1 MTNNQDGPKQARSSR
16 SLCQKGP
23 LAWKKYATAGSGG
36 SDYYQ
41 TWLTQAAFM
50 QLRGFLRDNINNDN
64 DSSNHKNNNN
74 NIIQKTQGK
83 IKKKE
88 EETISTTKTTTTTTD
103 NSNHKKNT
111 KNIKKKKEKRVGPA
125 TGQQCTGR
133 LATKLPRLVGLDTVP
148 LRQTEQ
154 NTNINT

>member
-1 MTNNQDGPKQARSSR
+1 MTNNQDGPKQAKSSR

-88 EETISTTKTTTTTTD
+88 EETISTKKQQQQQPITATTRKTPKT
-103 NSNHKKNT
+103 SKRRRKK
-111 KNIKKKKEKRVGPA
+111 G
-125 TGQQCTGR
+125 
-133 LATKLPRLVGLDTVP
+133 LA
-148 LRQTEQ
+148 LRQVNSVLAGWPQ
-154 NTNINT
+154 SCRGWLAWIPFHLDRLSKIQI